1 MRTASVYYLLAI
13 SLALLGCSG
22 GGGDGGT
29 GPGPEPPTIV
39 SGPSASGITAR
50 SVTVIWATDKDSDSK
65 VRYGRTASYTDSVVA
80 GQLVSNHSMGLS
92 DLDPLTSY
100 HYQVVSEDAQGLG
113 VSSGD
118 RTFVTLSPVQ
128 ELVDAGWGFFENS
141 DFDSALTRFVSAH
154 SYEPGNVGV
163 LEGLGWTYLRL
174 YEFDQSRSSLE
185 DALARDLDRVD
196 CLAAV
201 AFVYLALEEYEG
213 AIEAAG
219 DALAIG
225 GGTYVFDHAP
235 EITASDLR
243 YCTVLS
249 LVATGDLSGAL
260 AEAKLIDPGIELDP
274 DDRETWGG
282 HSSFEEALLVLTED
296 LKAQV

>member
-1 MRTASVYYLLAI
+1 MRTVSVYYLLAV

-29 GPGPEPPTIV
+29 GPTPEPPTIV

-50 SVTVIWATDKDSDSK
+50 SVSVVWATDKDADSK
-65 VRYGRTASYTDSVVA
+65 VRYGTTASYTDSVVA
-80 GQLVSNHSMGLS
+80 GQLVSNHSVTLS
-92 DLDPLTSY
+92 DLNPLTRY

-128 ELVDAGWGFFENS
+128 ELVEAGWGFFESS
-141 DFDSALTRFVSAH
+141 DFDSALARFVSARG
-154 SYEPGNVGV
+154 YEPGNVDM

-174 YEFDQSRSSLE
+174 YEFDQSRLSLE
-185 DALARDLDRVD
+185 DALARDSDRVD

-225 GGTYVFDHAP
+225 GETYVFDHAP
-235 EITASDLR
+235 EITTSDLR
-243 YCTVLS
+243 YCMVLA
-249 LVATGDLSGAL
+249 LAARGDLTGAL
-260 AEAKLIDPGIELDP
+260 AQAKLIDPGISLDP

-282 HSSFEEALLVLTED
+282 CSSFEEALLVLIED
-296 LKAQV
+296 LRDDV